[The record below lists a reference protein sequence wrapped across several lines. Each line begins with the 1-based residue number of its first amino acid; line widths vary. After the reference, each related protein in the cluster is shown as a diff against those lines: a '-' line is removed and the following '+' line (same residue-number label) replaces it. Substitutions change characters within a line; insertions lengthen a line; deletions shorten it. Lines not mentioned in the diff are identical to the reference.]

1 VARRAR
7 FGRERIVSTLFS
19 RRSWLRAAA
28 GTLALPW
35 LPSLSRGDE
44 AASPPLRLVLFFHP
58 NGTVGENLWPATT
71 SETEFE
77 LPPILTPFS
86 PYRDRLL
93 LAQGINS
100 TVAQDAK
107 NRGGPHQ
114 RGMGGVFTGQMLL
127 EGEFVDGCGS
137 TAGWA
142 DGPSVDQ
149 VVAAHIGRDTAFSSL
164 ELGVRATIQ
173 DVQGRISYLASG
185 APLPCISDPVALY
198 ERLFFRD
205 LSLDPSDPN
214 SKARAVL
221 DSSKDQLALLQKR
234 VGAEDRLTLDH
245 HLSLVE
251 DLERRMQAQATTCEA
266 LSAPAQLEVDSEST
280 MPDIS
285 RNHLDLLAHGLSC
298 DLTRVASVQYS
309 TGFNQIRFP
318 WLDEEGEGHALSH
331 AGDSSTEAWAAM
343 TNRVR
348 WHAEEIAYFMGKL
361 AAMPEGDG
369 SVLDNTV
376 VLWASEIS
384 RGNSHSLNDI
394 PYVLLGNARGAI
406 KTGRSLSYDGA
417 SSCDYLHAVLAAFG
431 IDVPSFGHPDH
442 AQGILS
448 GILS

>member
-1 VARRAR
+1 VSLKFTRRH
-7 FGRERIVSTLFS
+7 
-19 RRSWLRAAA
+19 WLQAAA
-28 GTLALPW
+28 GTLALPF
-35 LPSLSRGDE
+35 LPSVSRGDE
-44 AASPPLRLVLFFHP
+44 TSSPPLRLVLFFHP
-58 NGTVGENLWPATT
+58 NGTVGENLWPTT
-71 SETEFE
+71 ASETEFD
-77 LPPILTPFS
+77 LPAILTPFA

-93 LAQGINS
+93 LAKGINN
-100 TVAQDAK
+100 TVAMDPI

-114 RGMGGVFTGQMLL
+114 RGMGAVFTGQMLL
-127 EGEFVDGCGS
+127 EGEFKDGCGS
-137 TAGWA
+137 AAGWA

-149 VVAAHIGRDTAFSSL
+149 VIARHIGRDTVFSSL

-185 APLPCISDPVALY
+185 SPLPAISDPVALY
-198 ERLFFRD
+198 ERLFYRE

-221 DSSKDQLALLQKR
+221 DSSKADLALLHKS
-234 VGAEDRLTLDH
+234 VGAEDRLTLEH

-251 DLERRMQAQATTCEA
+251 DLERRMLIQAACTGA
-266 LSAPAQLEVDSEST
+266 SAPAQLEVDNEVT

-285 RNHLDLLAHGLSC
+285 RNHLDLLAHALSC

-318 WLDEEGEGHALSH
+318 WLDAEGEGHALSH
-331 AGDSSTEAWAAM
+331 SGDSSTEAWTAM

-361 AAMPEGDG
+361 ATMPEGDG
-369 SVLDNTV
+369 TVLDNTV

-406 KTGRSLSYDGA
+406 KTGRSLTYEGA
-417 SSCDYLHAVLAAFG
+417 SNCDYLHALLSAFG
-431 IDVPSFGHPDH
+431 VDVPTFGHPDH
-442 AQGILS
+442 AHGVLS

>member
-1 VARRAR
+1 MI
-7 FGRERIVSTLFS
+7 FKLS
-19 RRSWLRAAA
+19 RRTWLRAAA

-44 AASPPLRLVLFFHP
+44 TSGPPLRLVLFFHP
-58 NGTVGENLWPATT
+58 NGTVGENLWPTST

-77 LPPILTPFS
+77 LPAILTPFA

-93 LAQGINS
+93 LAKGINS
-100 TVAQDAK
+100 TVAIDPN

-114 RGMGGVFTGQMLL
+114 RGMGAVFTGQMLL
-127 EGEFVDGCGS
+127 EGEFLDGCGS
-137 TAGWA
+137 AAGWA

-149 VVAAHIGRDTAFSSL
+149 VVAQHIGRETAFSSL

-185 APLPCISDPVALY
+185 APLPAISDPVALY
-198 ERLFFRD
+198 ERLFHREI
-205 LSLDPSDPN
+205 SLDPSDPN

-221 DSSKDQLALLQKR
+221 DSSKSQLALLHKR
-234 VGAEDRLTLDH
+234 VGAEDRLTLEH

-251 DLERRMQAQATTCEA
+251 DLERRMSIQAATCTD
-266 LSAPAQLEVDSEST
+266 LSAPPQLEVDSENT

-285 RNHLDLLAHGLSC
+285 RNHLDLLAHALSC

-318 WLDEEGEGHALSH
+318 WLDTEGEGHALSH
-331 AGDSSTEAWAAM
+331 SGDSSTDAWTAM

-361 AAMPEGDG
+361 ASMPEGDG
-369 SVLDNTV
+369 SVLDSTV
-376 VLWASEIS
+376 VLWSSEIS
-384 RGNSHSLNDI
+384 RGNSHSLYDI

-406 KTGRSLSYDGA
+406 RTGRSLTYEGA
-417 SSCDYLHAVLAAFG
+417 SNCDFLHAVLAAFG
-431 IDVPSFGHPDH
+431 VDVPTFGHPDH
-442 AQGILS
+442 AHGILS
-448 GILS
+448 GIVS